1 VGRLITAEGAVP
13 SVDRLSYTF
22 EGQEWM
28 NHEWLWD
35 VVFWR
40 AYAIAPDA
48 AAWLNYAIV
57 LAIFAL
63 VYAVTRSAI
72 VCVLVAFV
80 SQGFLDIRPHLITL
94 LFTGILLATR
104 RRHWA
109 PWLWPPLVALWAN
122 LHAGYPFGV
131 GVIAILAVSQA
142 RRGAARGRLSLAVGL
157 SVLAML
163 ANPWGYQLLAYPLD
177 YLQPESPFRSIT
189 EWRRPPFGLDP
200 RGFEGRFWWFAALAA
215 LGLPLAIRRERE
227 LMALA
232 VLTFAMAATSRRFI
246 PLFAVTAA
254 PLAGLFVQA
263 LDTRLGAGPRARLA
277 LATAALVTAVF
288 LVSGVR
294 VVPRTLDRW
303 TRADTYPETAVRV
316 LNALGPPKRVLNDYV
331 WGGFILL
338 HAPGAQ
344 VFIDQR
350 ANTVYDEAI
359 VRDYRFFTTGRLG
372 LHRRLSGYGADAAL
386 VRTRSPLAAGLR
398 RDPGG
403 WVPVYADALAT
414 ILVPPDSPLRERSA
428 EVDDQPDAL
437 LGRAEQA
444 ERRGDLARSAALV
457 EEAIALDPL
466 LLRSYAQ
473 LARVHARSG
482 DRAGVTRSIRRGVRA
497 QPRRSDFLY
506 EAEAHAWE
514 SVREPALALEAL
526 SQVGRRGP
534 FEDRRRIDRWI
545 ARLNADR
552 G

>member
-1 VGRLITAEGAVP
+1 MGRLIAAEGAVP
-13 SVDRLSYTF
+13 VVDSLSYTF
-22 EGQEWM
+22 QGQEWM

-57 LAIFAL
+57 LAVFAL
-63 VYAVTRSAI
+63 VYAITRSAI

-104 RRHWA
+104 RRPWA

-122 LHAGYPFGV
+122 LHGGYPFGV
-131 GVIAILAVSQA
+131 GVIAILAVGQA
-142 RRGAARGRLSLAVGL
+142 RRGAARGRLLLAVGL

-163 ANPWGYQLLAYPLD
+163 ANPWGYRLLTYPLD

-189 EWRRPPFGLDP
+189 EWRPPPFGLDP
-200 RGFEGRFWWFAALAA
+200 RGFEGRFWWFAGLAA
-215 LGLPLAIRRERE
+215 LGLPLAVRRERE
-227 LMALA
+227 LVALA
-232 VLTFAMAATSRRFI
+232 VVTFAMAATSRRFI

-263 LDTRLGAGPRARLA
+263 LGTRLRPGPRGRLA
-277 LATAALVTAVF
+277 LAVAALLASVF
-288 LVSGVR
+288 LVHGVR
-294 VVPRTLDRW
+294 LVPRALDRW
-303 TRADTYPETAVRV
+303 TRADVYPEAALRV
-316 LNALGPPKRVLNDYV
+316 LNALGPPERVLNDYV

-338 HAPGAQ
+338 HAPAAR

-359 VRDYRFFTTGRLG
+359 VRDYRFFTTGRAG
-372 LHRRLSGYGADAAL
+372 LHERLAGYGADAAL
-386 VRTRSPLAAGLR
+386 VRTRSPLAARLR
-398 RDPGG
+398 RAPGG

-414 ILVPPDSPLRERSA
+414 ILVPPDSPLRERTVQA
-428 EVDDQPDAL
+428 GDHPDAL
-437 LGRAEQA
+437 LGRAERA
-444 ERRGDLARSAALV
+444 ERRGDLARSAALL

-466 LLRSYAQ
+466 LMRSYAQ
-473 LARVHARSG
+473 LARVHARSR
-482 DRAGVTRSIRRGVRA
+482 DRAGVSRSIERGVRA

-506 EAEAHAWE
+506 EAEARAWE
-514 SVREPALALEAL
+514 SVGEPALALEAL
-526 SQVGRRGP
+526 AHVGRRGP

-545 ARLNADR
+545 ARLSADR
-552 G
+552 R